1 LEDDILI
8 QRAKEGDSEAFRQLV
23 ERYKREIYNFFIR
36 STGSVEDSEDLTQ
49 QCFVNLYNS
58 LDRYRRSASLRT
70 FIYRIAT
77 NLAISFSR
85 KRKSPVSLDV
95 LMEAGFDPVSESSSN
110 RPEDLAYARELRQAY
125 LEALVRLPAEWSMI
139 LDLRIGKELSY
150 REIADTLRRSVSS
163 VESILFRARE
173 KLSAEISPFLG
184 RGGAEASG
192 APGGSSKK

>member
-8 QRAKEGDSEAFRQLV
+8 KRAREGDSEAFRQLV
-23 ERYKREIYNFFIR
+23 ESYQGEIYNYFIR

-58 LDRYRRSASLRT
+58 LDRYRRSASIRT
-70 FIYRIAT
+70 YLYRIAT

-85 KRKSPVSLDV
+85 KRKSPISLEI
-95 LMEAGFDPVSESSSN
+95 LMEGGYDPASQSSSD
-110 RPEDLAYARELRQAY
+110 RPEDLAYAGELQKAY
-125 LEALVRLPAEWSMI
+125 LGALAKLPVEWSLI

-150 REIADTLRRSVSS
+150 KEIADSVGRSVSS

-173 KLSAEISPFLG
+173 KLFADMTPFLG
-184 RGGAEASG
+184 RNGKETSGPPGGAR
-192 APGGSSKK
+192 